1 MYNGK
6 MADNAHINPIC
17 TLTLYIKI
25 KNERCVNVHHIVN
38 SFGLLSSF
46 FKYAKSVFVGK
57 STLKKLGK
65 VGGQNPI
72 EAAKF
77 GCRIYHGPYVYNFR
91 EIYEI
96 LEKNRISKK
105 INEEEELSKN
115 LSIDLE
121 NFENKNNENS
131 LLIKNLGKQTLSNTI
146 LDIKNFLKNDV
157 Q

>member
-1 MYNGK
+1 M
-6 MADNAHINPIC
+6 
-17 TLTLYIKI
+17 
-25 KNERCVNVHHIVN
+25 
-38 SFGLLSSF
+38 
-46 FKYAKSVFVGK
+46 
-57 STLKKLGK
+57 KKLEK

-96 LEKNRISKK
+96 LEKNKISKK
-105 INEEEELSKN
+105 INGEEELSKN

>member
-1 MYNGK
+1 M
-6 MADNAHINPIC
+6 
-17 TLTLYIKI
+17 KI
-25 KNERCVNVHHIVN
+25 FKNFDIIIIN
-38 SFGLLSSF
+38 SFGLLSSY

-57 STLKKLGK
+57 STLKKLEK

-96 LEKNRISKK
+96 LEKNKISKK
-105 INEEEELSKN
+105 INGEEELSKN

-121 NFENKNNENS
+121 NYENKNNENS

-146 LDIKNFLKNDV
+146 IDIKNFLKNDV